1 MSKPGPRHT
10 ERRRYP
16 RYPIRWPVAFEGDLL
31 EGHGEVAN
39 ISLLG
44 CAIDCKT
51 VLNEGRYL
59 SMSMELPH
67 EDMRLKIEL
76 AVVRWVSGNRSGIE
90 FIKIAPKH
98 QQRLQDVIR
107 FLEMVPKS

>member
-1 MSKPGPRHT
+1 
-10 ERRRYP
+10 
-16 RYPIRWPVAFEGDLL
+16 
-31 EGHGEVAN
+31 
-39 ISLLG
+39 
-44 CAIDCKT
+44 
-51 VLNEGRYL
+51 
-59 SMSMELPH
+59 MSMELPH